1 MGGSVLPELPAERTP
16 ALLSDSQLP
25 HLTLSLNLQGQLQI
39 FTHLISMIK
48 KKRLSDKLACD

>member
-48 KKRLSDKLACD
+48 KKG